1 MKKRLQNPMV
11 ITNVYFLG
19 KGEVVSSNLTSST
32 IPLKILSFIFRTLRR
47 FIVQILSCIFA
58 VLLVLWCIG
67 YALQMQFMDIRA
79 KELTRYEHVSKEILV
94 WTHR

>member
-11 ITNVYFLG
+11 ISNVYFLG

-47 FIVQILSCIFA
+47 FFVQILSCIFA
-58 VLLVLWCIG
+58 VILVLWCIG
-67 YALQMQFMDIRA
+67 YALQMQFMDIN
-79 KELTRYEHVSKEILV
+79 THVPTQSRHTEEGERV
-94 WTHR
+94 

>member
-47 FIVQILSCIFA
+47 FFVQILSCIFA
-58 VLLVLWCIG
+58 VILVLWCIG
-67 YALQMQFMDIRA
+67 YALQMQFMDIN
-79 KELTRYEHVSKEILV
+79 THVPTQSRHTEEGERV
-94 WTHR
+94 

>member
-47 FIVQILSCIFA
+47 FFIQILSCIFA
-58 VLLVLWCIG
+58 VILVLWCIG
-67 YALQMQFMDIRA
+67 YALQMQFMDIN
-79 KELTRYEHVSKEILV
+79 THVPTQSRHTEEGERV
-94 WTHR
+94 

>member
-32 IPLKILSFIFRTLRR
+32 IFPKILLNIFRLLRR
-47 FIVQILSCIFA
+47 FLFQILSCIFA

-67 YALQMQFMDIRA
+67 YALQMQFMDIREQVSA
-79 KELTRYEHVSKEILV
+79 HSEHTEKGKQV
-94 WTHR
+94 

>member
-1 MKKRLQNPMV
+1 MRKRLQNPIV

-47 FIVQILSCIFA
+47 FFVQILSCIFA
-58 VLLVLWCIG
+58 VILVLWCIG
-67 YALQMQFMDIRA
+67 YALQMQFMDIN
-79 KELTRYEHVSKEILV
+79 THVPTQSRHTEEGERV
-94 WTHR
+94 

>member
-32 IPLKILSFIFRTLRR
+32 ISLKILSFIFRTLRR
-47 FIVQILSCIFA
+47 FFVQILSCIFA
-58 VLLVLWCIG
+58 VILVLWCIG
-67 YALQMQFMDIRA
+67 YALQMQFMDIN
-79 KELTRYEHVSKEILV
+79 THVPTQSRHTEEGEKV
-94 WTHR
+94 